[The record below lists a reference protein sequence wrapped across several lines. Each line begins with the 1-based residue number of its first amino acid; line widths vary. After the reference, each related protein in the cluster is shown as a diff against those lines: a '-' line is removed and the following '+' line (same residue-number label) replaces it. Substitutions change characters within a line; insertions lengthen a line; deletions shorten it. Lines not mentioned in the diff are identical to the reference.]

1 MPINCAKKNSKNEK
15 FKIFLNNERMI
26 WINKAHVFIHSSILY
41 IHTLLLFNLQ
51 SREKASSRSGFI
63 RIYTVPMVSSP
74 RDPRSLSILCCTGPY
89 DSSMW
94 TSTRIHND
102 MRTTLPRRRATGA
115 SRRREHGPYFTQI
128 SAGVLR
134 RSDGVKEKKDRF
146 MNALSTRFYIDH
158 RL

>member
-1 MPINCAKKNSKNEK
+1 MNSYGTLLYLVPCMLGTSTVQYCRLGW
-15 FKIFLNNERMI
+15 FR
-26 WINKAHVFIHSSILY
+26 FILVLRLW

-63 RIYTVPMVSSP
+63 RIYTVPMVSSA
-74 RDPRSLSILCCTGPY
+74 RDPRSLSILCCTWPY

-94 TSTRIHND
+94 TSTRINND

-134 RSDGVKEKKDRF
+134 RSDGAQDPPSRSWPYS
-146 MNALSTRFYIDH
+146 STRFYIDQK
-158 RL
+158 L